1 MDVLRRIE
9 GEVELETARGVAAR
23 PATLTARGRGRRG
36 HGSRGHGR
44 HVIHSIVI
52 ITTAALKLEDERPEE
67 RRQGKGLQHLHRWR
81 AEEIRARAEALFSSF
96 FIRVPLK

>member
-9 GEVELETARGVAAR
+9 GEVELETARGVAA
-23 PATLTARGRGRRG
+23 PRRG
-36 HGSRGHGR
+36 SRHGSRRRLRGSRGHGR

-81 AEEIRARAEALFSSF
+81 AEEIRARAEALFSIS
-96 FIRVPLK
+96 RH